1 MANYVFN
8 YLYMNEKALKKYFN
22 EEEELDFNKVIPM
35 PEIFSHIKF
44 QLFSQKTSE
53 IEAKFMNFVIHKEE
67 VLEKENIN
75 DLIMLFLNK
84 LGEKLEGKNFEEILK
99 NNPENE
105 TALALAPVYFETLY
119 GKTNA
124 AHWCA
129 ENWGTKWNASDQYN
143 YEDYIEFTTAWSMP
157 DKIIKKIIEEN
168 PNEPLKI
175 IFNDEVLGENCGI
188 WQYFP
193 LGEGKKQET
202 GEEKVSVSYDP
213 HNLKINYDNQE
224 ESSEKNA
231 IKIKLPHGDLI
242 IYTDATDNPNNE
254 IEKNKKWFIFAGGEE
269 DEWDEIYEED

>member
-8 YLYMNEKALKKYFN
+8 YLYMNEGTMKKYFN
-22 EEEELDFNKVIPM
+22 EEGELDFNKVIPK

-44 QLFSQKTSE
+44 QLYSQKSRKTE
-53 IEAKFMNFVIHKEE
+53 TEFMNFITDREE
-67 VLEKENIN
+67 VLKKENIN
-75 DLIMLFLNK
+75 DLIMLFLDK
-84 LGEKLEGKNFEEILK
+84 HGEKFEGKNFEEIVK

-105 TALALAPVYFETLY
+105 TLMGLLPVYCETLY

-124 AHWCA
+124 AYWCA
-129 ENWGTKWNASDQYN
+129 ENWGTKWNACDQYKC
-143 YEDYIEFTTAWSMP
+143 EDYIEFTTAWSMP
-157 DKIIKKIIEEN
+157 DKIIEKIIEEN

-175 IFNDEVLGENCGI
+175 IFNDEALGENCGI

-193 LGEGKKQET
+193 LGEGKIQET
-202 GEEKVSVSYDP
+202 EEEKVSVSYDP

-231 IKIKLPHGDLI
+231 IKVKLPHGDLI

-254 IEKNKKWFIFAGGEE
+254 TEKNKNWFIFAGGEE
-269 DEWDEIYEED
+269 EEWDEIYGED